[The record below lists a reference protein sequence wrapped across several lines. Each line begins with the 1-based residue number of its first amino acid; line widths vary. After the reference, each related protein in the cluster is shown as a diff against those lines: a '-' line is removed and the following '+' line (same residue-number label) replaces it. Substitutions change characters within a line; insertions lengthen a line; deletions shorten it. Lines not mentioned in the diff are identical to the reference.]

1 MNSKPVDGRENS
13 TSMFGDHP
21 YKVKKIPIDDPEYKS
36 ETPEYLQN
44 KDIPG
49 FPTTVLCVGGPGSGK
64 SNVFINFLLYHWKGF
79 FDKIYLFG
87 PTCKSDKIYKNIQL
101 PDDQITTKEH
111 EFIPKLQQE
120 VDKQI
125 DAVEHNHKQADKV
138 LFGFE
143 DITSYYDKAQRHPA
157 FGRCFNAIRHHK
169 ATAWANVHKYKAM
182 NRTARNCCKHI
193 LVWPIVDS
201 DLEQIA
207 EDYSIPGVNKKA
219 FMALAWHAWTPDEE
233 NKKPF
238 FYINTY
244 ADRQDRFRRNFT
256 DIIGYN
262 APLTAIGT
270 NHNPSGEH
278 AGPSSSDVGNSNRG
292 KKRRGGG
299 SGRGSTATRGRQ
311 RKRKRELGGD
321 SGRKTFTL
329 RIKRSKR
336 NTTST
341 TPELTADYATPRSS
355 AKS

>member
-1 MNSKPVDGRENS
+1 MNSKPVNGGESNNAF
-13 TSMFGDHP
+13 FGDHP

-87 PTCKSDKIYKNIQL
+87 PTVKSDKIYKNIQI
-101 PDDQITTKEH
+101 PEDQITTKEH
-111 EFIPKLQQE
+111 EFIPKLTQE

-125 DAVEHNHKQADKV
+125 DAVEHNNKQADKV

-143 DITSYYDKAQRHPA
+143 DITSYYDKAQRHPS

-193 LVWPIVDS
+193 LVWPIVDT

-207 EDYSIPGVNKKA
+207 EDYSIPGVNKKQ
-219 FMALAWHAWTPDEE
+219 FMALAWHAWEPDEQ

-262 APLTAIGT
+262 APLKSI
-270 NHNPSGEH
+270 
-278 AGPSSSDVGNSNRG
+278 
-292 KKRRGGG
+292 GGG
-299 SGRGSTATRGRQ
+299 PGNQPHVKGRKATGTGSKG
-311 RKRKRELGGD
+311 KRKRELGD
-321 SGRKTFTL
+321 SRKSTVTV
-329 RIKRSKR
+329 RIKRSR
-336 NTTST
+336 RHTTAAST
-341 TPELTADYATPRSS
+341 ELNDDYSGPKSS
-355 AKS
+355 KDK